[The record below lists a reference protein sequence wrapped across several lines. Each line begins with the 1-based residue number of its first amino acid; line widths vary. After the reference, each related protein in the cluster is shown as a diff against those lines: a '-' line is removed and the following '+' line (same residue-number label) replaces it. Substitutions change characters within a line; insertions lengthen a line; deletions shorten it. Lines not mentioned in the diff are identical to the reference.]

1 MRKTV
6 ARIALVLLMATLGVS
21 GVSTQPVRL
30 KHVMQ
35 VKLQHAQRIL
45 GDVVTS
51 DWTSLQLDA
60 AALQRTAHDPA
71 WAVLTTPEYIRYTML
86 FARAAED
93 LSDAAVRH
101 DLEAA
106 PLAYVSLTLSC
117 VQCHRYVARMRI
129 AGTP

>member
-1 MRKTV
+1 MRTLL
-6 ARIALVLLMATLGVS
+6 RIAVILFTATLS
-21 GVSTQPVRL
+21 ASAASTPQVRL
-30 KHVMQ
+30 KQVMQ
-35 VKLQHAQRIL
+35 TKLQHAQRIL

-51 DWTSLQLDA
+51 DWAGLEADA
-60 AALQRTAHDPA
+60 AALQRTTHDPA
-71 WAVLTTPEYIRYTML
+71 WQVLTTPEYIRHTMV

-93 LSDAAVRH
+93 LREAAVRH

-129 AGTP
+129 AAAQ